1 MNQITLSFFL
11 LFLLVSQIIAQNY
24 ENLQQDIT
32 PCTSHKDKTTC
43 TNVELSSGIYQCC
56 LVATTAYTN
65 YGAFSTSLCSI
76 QVTPIKTFKEV
87 MEMESTK
94 ALYKEIWGYVSN
106 VVVPGASEGKTE
118 LEYTC
123 RDGTASMRFGFDTY
137 TSEELEVLND
147 DNHSLVIS
155 ILFKMKN
162 QQKKTVLKQ

>member
-32 PCTSHKDKTTC
+32 TCISYKDKTTC

-56 LVATTAYTN
+56 LVETTAYTN
-65 YGAFSTSLCSI
+65 YRAYSTSFCSV

-94 ALYKEIWGYVSN
+94 ALYKKYG
-106 VVVPGASEGKTE
+106 
-118 LEYTC
+118 
-123 RDGTASMRFGFDTY
+123 DM
-137 TSEELEVLND
+137 
-147 DNHSLVIS
+147 
-155 ILFKMKN
+155 
-162 QQKKTVLKQ
+162 